1 MTSKVGKTRS
11 GDEEEERVQTGI
23 EEESDVREMYV
34 YEGALVGSLYYV
46 RGQTRRTGDL

>member
-1 MTSKVGKTRS
+1 MTSKVGKTRG

-34 YEGALVGSLYYV
+34 YACGESVLCPRA
-46 RGQTRRTGDL
+46 GDL